1 MSESYVNRNGD
12 ALAVYISRGGL
23 PKATRLAIGVLG
35 LGESLEL
42 TESPDP
48 RWFVFRVIPP
58 TILTL
63 AEVRSGTGFP
73 RGTRFVQ
80 LPDPKVGKAS

>member
-48 RWFVFRVIPP
+48 RWFVFRVTPP
-58 TILTL
+58 TVLTL
-63 AEVRSGTGFP
+63 AEIRSGTGFP
-73 RGTRFVQ
+73 RGTCFVQ
-80 LPDPKVGKAS
+80 LPDPKVGRAS